1 MPTFAIVGTCIALV
15 YMSEAQGLTHYYY
28 IGNTMTER
36 AKAAQDYTQALEAE
50 VKMRELIASIHASL
64 VQIRQYQLDY
74 DKDISQLEASLLRVH
89 KNETQDKLTRTNRF
103 MKQLV
108 QMERDQM
115 RQLSDLDHRL
125 YEARQMTEVK
135 LAVVETIIQL
145 ERNSGEV

>member
-15 YMSEAQGLTHYYY
+15 YLSEAQGQTHYY
-28 IGNTMTER
+28 IGNTMTTH
-36 AKAAQDYTQALEAE
+36 AQATQDYTQALESE
-50 VKMRELIASIHASL
+50 QKVRQLIASIHESL

-74 DKDISQLEASLLRVH
+74 ETDISQLEASLGRVH
-89 KNETQDKLTRTNRF
+89 QQATVERLARTNKF
-103 MKQLV
+103 MQQLL

-135 LAVVETIIQL
+135 LDALEALIQL
-145 ERNSGEV
+145 NRNTDTEV

>member
-1 MPTFAIVGTCIALV
+1 
-15 YMSEAQGLTHYYY
+15 
-28 IGNTMTER
+28 MTER

-50 VKMRELIASIHASL
+50 QKMRELIASIHASI

-74 DKDISQLEASLLRVH
+74 DKDISQLEVSLLSDLTTVTYEKLIR
-89 KNETQDKLTRTNRF
+89 TQQF
-103 MKQLV
+103 MKQLL

-135 LAVVETIIQL
+135 LAIVETFIQL

>member
-1 MPTFAIVGTCIALV
+1 
-15 YMSEAQGLTHYYY
+15 
-28 IGNTMTER
+28 MTER
-36 AKAAQDYTQALEAE
+36 DQAAQDYTQALESE
-50 VKMRELIASIHASL
+50 QKVRQLIASIHESL

-74 DKDISQLEASLLRVH
+74 DDDISQLEASLLRVH

-103 MKQLV
+103 MQQLL

-135 LAVVETIIQL
+135 LDAVEALIQL
-145 ERNSGEV
+145 NRNSDIEV

>member
-1 MPTFAIVGTCIALV
+1 
-15 YMSEAQGLTHYYY
+15 
-28 IGNTMTER
+28 MTER
-36 AKAAQDYTQALEAE
+36 DQAAQDYTEALESE
-50 VKMRELIASIHASL
+50 QKVRQLIASIHESL

-74 DKDISQLEASLLRVH
+74 DDISQLEASLLRVH

-103 MKQLV
+103 MQQLL

-135 LAVVETIIQL
+135 LDAVETIIQL
-145 ERNSGEV
+145 NRNTDTEV

>member
-1 MPTFAIVGTCIALV
+1 MPRFTIVGTCIALV
-15 YMSEAQGLTHYYY
+15 YLSEAQGQTHYT
-28 IGNTMTER
+28 IGNTMTEHDQ
-36 AKAAQDYTQALEAE
+36 ATQDYTQALESE
-50 VKMRELIASIHASL
+50 QKVRQLIASIHESL

-74 DKDISQLEASLLRVH
+74 DEDISQLEASLLRVH

-103 MKQLV
+103 MQQLL

-135 LAVVETIIQL
+135 LDALEALIQL
-145 ERNSGEV
+145 NRNSDTEV

>member
-15 YMSEAQGLTHYYY
+15 YMSEAQGQTPYY

-50 VKMRELIASIHASL
+50 VKMRELIASIHKSL

-103 MKQLV
+103 MAQLV
-108 QMERDQM
+108 QMESDQM
-115 RQLSDLDHRL
+115 RQLGDLDHRL

-135 LAVVETIIQL
+135 LTIVETIIQL